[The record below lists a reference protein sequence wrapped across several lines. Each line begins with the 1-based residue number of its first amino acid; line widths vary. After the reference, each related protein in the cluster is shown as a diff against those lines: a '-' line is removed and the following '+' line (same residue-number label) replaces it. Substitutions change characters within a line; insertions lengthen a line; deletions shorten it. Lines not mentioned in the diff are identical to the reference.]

1 MADDTTK
8 RGGPDR
14 DRINPDE
21 DYEVRFWAE
30 KWGVSRE
37 QLKQAVQK
45 AGPMAKDVARELGK
59 IL

>member
-1 MADDTTK
+1 MVDDTTK

-14 DRINPDE
+14 DRINPDK
-21 DYEVRFWAE
+21 DYEVRLWAE

-45 AGPMAKDVARELGK
+45 AGPMAEDVARELGK
-59 IL
+59 GL